1 MVHYKRKPK
10 QLFLIDVDLP
20 GKTFPVKM
28 SNWVGGLD
36 QSVGKE
42 RPLLV

>member
-10 QLFLIDVDLP
+10 QLFLINGELP
-20 GKTFPVKM
+20 GKRFPVKM

-36 QSVGKE
+36 QGMGKE
-42 RPLLV
+42 CPFLV